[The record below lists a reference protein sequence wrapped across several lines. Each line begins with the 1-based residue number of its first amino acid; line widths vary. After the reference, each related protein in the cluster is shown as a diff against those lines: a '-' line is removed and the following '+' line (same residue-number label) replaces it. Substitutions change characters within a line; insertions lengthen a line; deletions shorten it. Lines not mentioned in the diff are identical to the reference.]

1 MPLSI
6 GPPEILALDLA
17 AACGSDEYCRQ
28 AMAGERK
35 PNAVV
40 DLLRRGGTGPL
51 WGMASSDLNATL
63 LVWPAGRE
71 LAEDT
76 NTELDVLL
84 VVLEGGGVAVVE
96 HQEHV
101 LVPGNLLLIE
111 KGRSRAIRAGQDGLR
126 YPSIHIR
133 PGPLQIAGPS
143 RPR

>member
-1 MPLSI
+1 VLLKRTAAGVLCFGSPLTLPLSI

-40 DLLRRGGTGPL
+40 DLLRRGAE
-51 WGMASSDLNATL
+51 ASLSSTTRNMSS
-63 LVWPAGRE
+63 G
-71 LAEDT
+71 
-76 NTELDVLL
+76 
-84 VVLEGGGVAVVE
+84 
-96 HQEHV
+96 
-101 LVPGNLLLIE
+101 PGNLLLIE